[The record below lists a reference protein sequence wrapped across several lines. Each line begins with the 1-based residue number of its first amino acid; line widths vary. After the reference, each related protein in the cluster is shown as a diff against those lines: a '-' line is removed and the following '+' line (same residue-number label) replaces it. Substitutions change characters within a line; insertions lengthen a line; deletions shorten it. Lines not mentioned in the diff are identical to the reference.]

1 MCYSEFVWGL
11 RVVEKESER
20 MEADNMRHSP
30 LPQFFFSFFFAFC
43 LFVSSSFCLSGL
55 FCLFIVLYIYQTQVS
70 LGSDLW
76 VLSLA
81 VRGA

>member
-30 LPQFFFSFFFAFC
+30 LPQFFFSFFFVFLSLH
-43 LFVSSSFCLSGL
+43 LFALVDFFVFSSFWRMALWL
-55 FCLFIVLYIYQTQVS
+55 FCCKVVSFVCPRVL
-70 LGSDLW
+70 
-76 VLSLA
+76 
-81 VRGA
+81 